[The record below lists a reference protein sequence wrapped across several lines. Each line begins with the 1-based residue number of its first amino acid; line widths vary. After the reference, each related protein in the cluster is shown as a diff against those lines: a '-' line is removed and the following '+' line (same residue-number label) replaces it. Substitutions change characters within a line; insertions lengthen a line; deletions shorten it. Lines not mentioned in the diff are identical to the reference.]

1 MLTSE
6 ELQKLATLSR
16 IELSDDEKRT
26 FSGEIDA
33 ILQYVSQIQILPSL
47 PGERSLPAVRNV
59 VRKDEDAHAAGA
71 FTEAILAG
79 APRREGDHIKV
90 KRIL

>member
-1 MLTSE
+1 MLTPE
-6 ELQKLATLSR
+6 EVQKLATLSR

-33 ILQYVSQIQILPSL
+33 ILQYVSQIQNLSAL
-47 PGERSLPAVRNV
+47 PGERTLPSVRNV
-59 VRKDEDAHAAGA
+59 VRADEDAHESGL
-71 FTEAILAG
+71 FTEAILGG
-79 APRREGDHIKV
+79 APEREGDHIKV